1 MQISFSIFY
10 EIYYLCICINFL
22 NLVTQVTLSNR
33 FLTSKIKEFS
43 AVETINIL
51 TIHEKRITFRYRI
64 TVRAKLGTPRDES
77 IICLR
82 DRAWIIRKMERG
94 VNWRMWKE
102 WGGKINN
109 SWGIWYIKKNFKTLI
124 NSFDI
129 HAIPYSISYKRKL
142 NFVSTKNKKK
152 KKSYRT
158 SIWNGK

>member
-22 NLVTQVTLSNR
+22 NLITQVTISNR

-82 DRAWIIRKMERG
+82 DRA
-94 VNWRMWKE
+94 
-102 WGGKINN
+102 
-109 SWGIWYIKKNFKTLI
+109 
-124 NSFDI
+124 
-129 HAIPYSISYKRKL
+129 
-142 NFVSTKNKKK
+142 
-152 KKSYRT
+152 
-158 SIWNGK
+158 